1 MSLKCAAR
9 KGVEFCDKLHMIEL
23 DLEDVT
29 PEERLRVRLERS
41 LPIVN
46 KFFKWVKDLCPGN
59 EKLKEAKNYA
69 INQEENLRRF
79 LEDGH
84 IPISNN
90 PAENAIRPMVIARKN
105 FMFRVSIAGAN
116 ATADAFSLA
125 EPAHANDLDVH
136 AYFDYRVSTG
146 IPVSSDNE
154 TTSSLFG
161 GCILRINSFFCSC
174 E

>member
-1 MSLKCAAR
+1 M
-9 KGVEFCDKLHMIEL
+9 GVEFCDKLHMIER

-46 KFFKWVKDLCPGN
+46 EFFKWVKDLCPGN

-125 EPAHANDLDVH
+125 ETAHANDLDVH
-136 AYFDYRVSTG
+136 AYFDYILSRMALQDGKFTDDFLDSLLPWHPDVQKACKRVQ
-146 IPVSSDNE
+146 I
-154 TTSSLFG
+154 
-161 GCILRINSFFCSC
+161 
-174 E
+174 